1 MRWLKE
7 SYGLRKDIGE
17 EFLGPLSTKEG
28 FAMHISLTR
37 PFTRGSLRLR
47 SSDPKVRGG
56 EGGIPW
62 KRQAEVSSSYV
73 IAHNAHKYCDVQVG
87 IED

>member
-7 SYGLRKDIGE
+7 SYGLRKDIGDE
-17 EFLGPLSTKEG
+17 YLGPLSTKEG

-47 SSDPKVRGG
+47 SSDPQVRGV
-56 EGGIPW
+56 EGGSQGE
-62 KRQAEVSSSYV
+62 KEEEETSRGVV
-73 IAHNAHKYCDVQVG
+73 MKT
-87 IED
+87 

>member
-17 EFLGPLSTKEG
+17 EYLGPLSTKEG

-47 SSDPKVRGG
+47 SSDPQVRGG
-56 EGGIPW
+56 EGDPRE
-62 KRQAEVSSSYV
+62 KKKKSRPAEESS
-73 IAHNAHKYCDVQVG
+73 
-87 IED
+87 